1 MKSPGPEIGHY
12 TTQVVSL
19 RVRRRKCG
27 GAAIG
32 VFEGSTTQVV
42 SLSALADCRH
52 PTLFHVEHSIR
63 CAEGTKVG
71 LQRSQ
76 DELTRKLA
84 NALDEDA

>member
-19 RVRRRKCG
+19 TVRRRKCG

-32 VFEGSTTQVV
+32 VLRSSTQVL